1 LQDNPKINES
11 DIPDE
16 VYQTGCRVLASSIRL
31 LFEKPGTREDYENW
45 KAKRYQGKESITDV
59 KVQTEKRLN
68 CV

>member
-1 LQDNPKINES
+1 MKDLPKIRPA

-45 KAKRYQGKESITDV
+45 KAKRYQGKERNHDTIV
-59 KVQTEKRLN
+59 YVAE
-68 CV
+68 